1 MKFSSCKHI
10 ILLLINILMCNVIFA
25 QNMSRQQYI
34 RKYRKQAVTQMNRY
48 GIPASIILAQACLES
63 ADGNSRLATKAN
75 NHFGIKC
82 GNNWK
87 GKTISHKDGSKK
99 DCFRRYSRVE
109 DSYKDHSEFL
119 RKGIRYQSL
128 FDLKSDDYKAWAHGL
143 KAAGYATDPKYA
155 RLLIEIIEQNK
166 LYEYDNKSN
175 KKKPGKTTLDRN
187 VAPDGKNIAVTASP
201 IYKYS
206 FDRQIYSDGGTPYII
221 ATGIETYSSLA
232 KEYNLFESE
241 ILKFNNLKK
250 KEIPADQK
258 IKAGTIVYIGK
269 RKK

>member
-1 MKFSSCKHI
+1 
-10 ILLLINILMCNVIFA
+10 
-25 QNMSRQQYI
+25 
-34 RKYRKQAVTQMNRY
+34 MNKY

-63 ADGNSRLATKAN
+63 SNGNSRLATKAN

-82 GNNWK
+82 GNNWR

-99 DCFRRYSRVE
+99 DCFRRYNRVE
-109 DSYKDHSEFL
+109 DSYRDHSEFL

-128 FDLKSDDYKAWAHGL
+128 FDLRKDDYKAWAHGL

-155 RLLIEIIEQNK
+155 RLLIEIIEENK
-166 LYEYDNKSN
+166 LYEYDNKKGAATNSSTAQGSAAQGSAAHGSAARDV
-175 KKKPGKTTLDRN
+175 PAGGRN
-187 VAPDGKNIAVTASP
+187 NAVTASP

-241 ILKFNNLKK
+241 ILKFNGLKK
-250 KEIPADQK
+250 KEIESGQK
-258 IKAGTIVYIGK
+258 IKAGTIVYIE
-269 RKK
+269 KKKK

>member
-1 MKFSSCKHI
+1 
-10 ILLLINILMCNVIFA
+10 
-25 QNMSRQQYI
+25 
-34 RKYRKQAVTQMNRY
+34 MNKY

-99 DCFRRYSRVE
+99 ECFRRYNRVE
-109 DSYKDHSEFL
+109 DSYRDHSEFL

-128 FDLKSDDYKAWAHGL
+128 FDLRKDDYKAWAHGL

-155 RLLIEIIEQNK
+155 RLLIEIIEENK
-166 LYEYDNKSN
+166 LYEYDNKN
-175 KKKPGKTTLDRN
+175 VRN
-187 VAPDGKNIAVTASP
+187 NAVTTST

-206 FDRQIYSDGGTPYII
+206 FDRQIYSDCGTPYII

>member
-1 MKFSSCKHI
+1 MNFSISKHS
-10 ILLLINILMCNVIFA
+10 ILLFLQIMLCNVMFA
-25 QNMSRQQYI
+25 QNMSRQEYI
-34 RKYRKQAVTQMNRY
+34 RKYRNLAVEQMNKY
-48 GIPASIILAQACLES
+48 GIPASIILAQGCLES
-63 ADGNSRLATKAN
+63 SDGNSRLATKGN

-82 GNNWK
+82 GNSWK
-87 GKTISHKDGSKK
+87 GKTISHKDDSRGE
-99 DCFRRYSRVE
+99 CFRKYRKVE

-128 FDLKSDDYKAWAHGL
+128 FDLRSDDYKSWAHGL

-155 RLLIEIIEQNK
+155 RLLIEIIEQNR

-175 KKKPGKTTLDRN
+175 KKKPDKTATDRN
-187 VAPDGKNIAVTASP
+187 AAPGGRNIAVTASP

-206 FDRQIYSDGGTPYII
+206 FDRQIYSDHGTPYII

-241 ILKFNNLKK
+241 ILKFNDLKK
-250 KEIPADQK
+250 KEIPANQK
-258 IKAGTIVYIGK
+258 IKEGTIVYIGK

>member
-1 MKFSSCKHI
+1 
-10 ILLLINILMCNVIFA
+10 
-25 QNMSRQQYI
+25 MSRQEYI
-34 RKYRKQAVTQMNRY
+34 NKYRNIAVEQMNKY

-63 ADGNSRLATKAN
+63 GDGNSRLATKAN

-87 GKTISHKDGSKK
+87 GKTISHRDDSRGE
-99 DCFRRYSRVE
+99 CFRKYRKVE

-128 FDLKSDDYKAWAHGL
+128 FDLNSNDYKSWAHGL

-166 LYEYDNKSN
+166 LYEYDNK
-175 KKKPGKTTLDRN
+175 KGATKHRKATICTAAG
-187 VAPDGKNIAVTASP
+187 NINNAITASP

-206 FDRQIYSDGGTPYII
+206 FDRQIYSDNGTPYII

-241 ILKFNNLKK
+241 ILKFNDLKK
-250 KEIPADQK
+250 KEVKGDQK